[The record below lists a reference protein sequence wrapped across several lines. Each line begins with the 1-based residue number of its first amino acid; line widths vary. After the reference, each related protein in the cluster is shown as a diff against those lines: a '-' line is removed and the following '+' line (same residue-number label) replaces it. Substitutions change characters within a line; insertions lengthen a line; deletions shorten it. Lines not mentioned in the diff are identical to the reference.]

1 MRRLFK
7 LLLLVISLTAATK
20 SGAQGVSPGER
31 VPSGAIVYSL
41 PITILHFVVD
51 AECESFIAGP
61 YARYAQKYLG
71 TAAREEDGT
80 FYKLKSVEIIPYI
93 EADPAVNIALNI
105 GSSKNA
111 SANFLEMTN
120 QGLLIWSDS
129 YGGKSEKM
137 RFPNMNDA
145 SVFDRSASSSN
156 LTSEQTTLYRTV
168 GTERIA
174 VNQSQVVEKS
184 PERRAEEAANMI
196 FNLRAK
202 KMDIITGETD
212 ATFSGEALK
221 AAVEEMNKL
230 EEEYL
235 SLFLGKSDV
244 TAQRLSF
251 DVVPTENE
259 RQMYIAFRISET
271 QGLLPSDNLSG
282 RPIVLELIADEKQT
296 AVNMETTSAKGRV
309 LYRKPL
315 MMRTR
320 LSDGQTVIMQA
331 RVPIYQLGTLM
342 SFPIDIAT
350 GK

>member
-1 MRRLFK
+1 MRKLFK
-7 LLLLVISLTAATK
+7 LLLLVMFLTIAAK
-20 SGAQGVSPGER
+20 GEAQVVSPGER
-31 VPSGAIVYSL
+31 VPTGAIVYSL
-41 PITILHFVVD
+41 PNTTLQFIVE
-51 AECESFIAGP
+51 AECESFVAGP
-61 YARYAQKYLG
+61 YAIYAQKYLG
-71 TAAREEDGT
+71 TAAREENGT
-80 FYKLKSVEIIPYI
+80 FYKLKSVEVVPYI
-93 EADPAVNIALNI
+93 EADPTVNIALNL
-105 GSSKNA
+105 SSKNA

-129 YGGKSEKM
+129 YAGKRDKM

-145 SVFDRSASSSN
+145 SVFDKSASSSN
-156 LTSEQTTLYRTV
+156 LTNEQTTLYRTV
-168 GTERIA
+168 GTERVA
-174 VNQSQVVEKS
+174 VRQSQVVEKS
-184 PERRAEEAANMI
+184 PEKRAEETADML
-196 FNLRAK
+196 FNLRNK

-212 ATFSGEALK
+212 ATFGGDALK

-235 SLFLGKSDV
+235 SLFFGKSEISV
-244 TAQRLSF
+244 QRLSF
-251 DVVPTENE
+251 DVVPVASE

-282 RPIVLELIADEKQT
+282 RPIVLELIADEKQA

-320 LSDGQTVIMQA
+320 LSDGQAVILQT